1 MPDQSTA
8 VTLRDGSTVHI
19 RAIASLD
26 REREQAFVRKLSS
39 ESRYFRFMNSLRELD
54 THQLER
60 FIHPDPAHEIV
71 LVALSDLTPDA
82 EQLGV
87 ARCAW
92 EDQASQ
98 AEFAVAV
105 ADAVQ
110 GKGLGSAL
118 LRELVERARQRGL
131 ARLEGLVLANNY
143 RMLELMRSLG
153 FRVFAAPE
161 DATLRRVVKDL

>member
-1 MPDQSTA
+1 MPDQPTT
-8 VTLRDGSTVHI
+8 VTLRDGSTVQI
-19 RAIASLD
+19 RAIAALD
-26 REREQAFVRKLSS
+26 RDREQAFVRKLSA

-54 THQLER
+54 AHQLER
-60 FIHPDPAHEIV
+60 FTHPDPAHEIV
-71 LVALSDLTPDA
+71 LIALKDLSSDA

-92 EDQASQ
+92 QENARE
-98 AEFAVAV
+98 AEFAIVV
-105 ADAVQ
+105 ADAMQ

-118 LRELVERARQRGL
+118 LRELCARARQAGI
-131 ARLEGLVLANNY
+131 AQLEGLVFANNY

-153 FRVFAAPE
+153 FRVLTAPE

>member
-1 MPDQSTA
+1 MSDQPTA

-19 RAIASLD
+19 RAITTLD
-26 REREQAFVRKLSS
+26 RDREQAFVRKLSA

-54 THQLER
+54 AHQLER
-60 FIHPDPAHEIV
+60 FTHPDPAHEIV
-71 LVALSDLTPDA
+71 LVALADLTSDA

-92 EDQASQ
+92 EERSSQ
-98 AEFAVAV
+98 AEFAIVV
-105 ADAVQ
+105 ADAMQ

-118 LRELVERARQRGL
+118 MRELIERARRRGI

-143 RMLELMRSLG
+143 RMLELMRTLG
-153 FRVFAAPE
+153 FRALAAPE
-161 DATLRRVVKDL
+161 DATVRRVIKDL